1 MVMAVFWVLIVEGI
15 IGAMGMFLAQ
25 STSIG
30 YRRQTDHRG
39 CQSGSQLAAPG
50 FQEHRLLRLLLAGS
64 TVDHQEFCWQ
74 TDQWLNQPAVVQ
86 LVVPDH
92 TYLDCL
98 AADPAAGSDHS
109 CPETDHIAGSD
120 HSCLAGS
127 DRSHLEIGRT
137 VDPAAGSDHSCFVG
151 SDHSCPET
159 DHTAGSDRSHP
170 GIDRNCSADSDHCH
184 SGSAVTTDFVDC
196 SRLDSVGGPEIAPG
210 YPIDPG
216 CPGFADN
223 RSSSDDFLFFLVLQ
237 MHISLKMST

>member
-109 CPETDHIAGSD
+109 CLGIGRIAGS
-120 HSCLAGS
+120 G
-127 DRSHLEIGRT
+127 
-137 VDPAAGSDHSCFVG
+137 HSCFVG
-151 SDHSCPET
+151 P
-159 DHTAGSDRSHP
+159 DRSHP
-170 GIDRNCSADSDHCH
+170 GIDPA
-184 SGSAVTTDFVDC
+184 A
-196 SRLDSVGGPEIAPG
+196 APA

-237 MHISLKMST
+237 MHISLKMSTCYR